1 MLLPVALKVVLVF
14 AAFRR
19 IIAGLT
25 KNVKPGSA
33 DGQPYA
39 VRFARDPGFR
49 MNSKNRVPKLKNASI
64 RMDRVEPVATRFLTE
79 PVFTG
84 HVGWVERNKISH
96 TYLMRIL
103 PSCE

>member
-1 MLLPVALKVVLVF
+1 M
-14 AAFRR
+14 
-19 IIAGLT
+19 
-25 KNVKPGSA
+25 
-33 DGQPYA
+33 
-39 VRFARDPGFR
+39 RFAGDPGVR

-64 RMDRVEPVATRFLTE
+64 RMDRVEPVATGFLTE
-79 PVFTG
+79 PVFTD